1 MNELKI
7 NGTQNFM
14 GIYIPV
20 IEGGFGKNQKTLLVK
35 TVAQIHNV
43 QVKELNKL
51 INNNIDEF
59 DFGIDILD
67 LKTGD
72 FKEPVLENKLLT
84 KAEFGNSNNV
94 YLLSEQGYYALV
106 QLMKTEKAKEI
117 RKKLRREYFAMRE
130 IISSIKQKKA
140 MLLLTIY
147 DGGQNAVSASK
158 ELTNLEVDEATAP
171 LIAENKELKPK
182 AEFHDIVHASENSIS
197 VGKFSGVLQ
206 KNIIFKNFGRNKL
219 FQWLRNNDYLCTC
232 GDLKNKPT
240 QKALSNGYM
249 DYDEYVSDNGFGKSI
264 TTYKPLITGKGQIYF
279 TEKLIKDF
287 KEE

>member
-14 GIYIPV
+14 GTNIPV
-20 IEGGFGKNQKTLLVK
+20 IEGGFGKNQKVMLAK
-35 TVAQIHNV
+35 TIAEIHAQPLKKIN
-43 QVKELNKL
+43 QL
-51 INNNIDEF
+51 INDNIDEF
-59 DFGIDILD
+59 EFGVDILD
-67 LKTGD
+67 LKSGY
-72 FKEPVLENKLLT
+72 LEST
-84 KAEFGNSNNV
+84 EFLETIISKQSISNSINI
-94 YLLSEQGYYALV
+94 YLLSEQGYMLLV
-106 QLMKTEKAKEI
+106 GFMKTERAKNI
-117 RKKLRREYFAMRE
+117 RKNLRRNYFQMKSELA
-130 IISSIKQKKA
+130 SIKQKKA
-140 MLLLTIY
+140 MLLLAIY
-147 DGGQNAVSASK
+147 DGGQNAISASK
-158 ELTNLEVDEATAP
+158 ELTNLEVNEATAP
-171 LIAENKELKPK
+171 LIAENEELKPK

-279 TEKLIKDF
+279 TDKLIKDF
-287 KEE
+287 KEK